1 MENIIIALVCI
12 TMLVVGAV
20 TLALSAFN
28 SVDTLVFAWKEG
40 ESVAEEI
47 RSTSISSVSSVTN
60 AEGTQVDIVVK
71 NDGNADLADFDR
83 WDLIITYQDGSVQWL
98 PYTTGTPGWTVSG
111 IYLDGNPEIYGPNIL
126 NPMETMNMV
135 LKLSPAAAEDAT
147 NLAKIATA
155 NGVSTQ
161 ITFGR

>member
-28 SVDTLVFAWKEG
+28 SLDTLVFAWKEG
-40 ESVAEEI
+40 ESLAEEM
-47 RSTSISSVSSVTN
+47 RGTAISPVSSITN
-60 AEGTQVDIVVK
+60 AEGTQVDIVIK
-71 NDGNADLADFDR
+71 NNGNADLADFDR
-83 WDLIITYQDGSVQWL
+83 WDLIVTYQDGGVQWL
-98 PYTTGTPGWTVSG
+98 PYTTDTPGWTVSG

-135 LKLSPAAAEDAT
+135 LKLSPIAAEGAT
-147 NLAKIATA
+147 NLTRIATP